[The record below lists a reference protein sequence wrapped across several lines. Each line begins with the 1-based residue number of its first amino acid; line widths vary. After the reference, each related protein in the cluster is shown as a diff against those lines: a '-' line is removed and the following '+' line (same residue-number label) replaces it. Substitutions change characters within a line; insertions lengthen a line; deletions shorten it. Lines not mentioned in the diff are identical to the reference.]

1 MKHILSEVP
10 KRERNGEN
18 LSHRSK
24 ASVVNSSRFCPES
37 PKYIQKPLGLSQSA
51 SVTLPDS
58 GVMGCRPGQCQSGPQ
73 ILGRRLKNGIIS
85 PLCG

>member
-1 MKHILSEVP
+1 MKPILSEVP
-10 KRERNGEN
+10 KRERSGEN

-37 PKYIQKPLGLSQSA
+37 PKYIQKPLCLNQLA

-58 GVMGCRPGQCQSGPQ
+58 GVKGAGMVSVSQDLRPWGGD
-73 ILGRRLKNGIIS
+73 
-85 PLCG
+85 